1 MTALQKQFAAARD
14 AMAASLVERDDEI
27 ELVLTGLVADEH
39 VLLVGPPG
47 VAKSMLVDSLLPWL
61 GGTRFSYLMTK
72 FTTPDE
78 LFGPVDV
85 PALLKGETR
94 RVTTNRLAEAEYA
107 FLDEA
112 FRGSSAALNCLLKV
126 MNERVYDPGDGVEV
140 RIPLKLLVGAANTW
154 PDSENG
160 QAELGALFDRFLLR
174 KAVQPVRTKAG
185 WRKLVQAA
193 DLAPKMPAPLAPGD
207 LDRARAEARAL
218 PWADL
223 AWQVYEAIKDEL
235 ARAGVKPGDR
245 RFRKATGAV
254 RAAAWLA
261 GADEVQPGH
270 LLVCQHVLWDD
281 PAEGPAKAAEI
292 VTKNADPAGAEIG
305 ELLLQADGVVASPL
319 PKGDTREAVKRATQ
333 LQDIK
338 ARLSELV
345 GPRAKTA
352 AAHVAEQIKDLH
364 RQSLKV

>member
-1 MTALQKQFAAARD
+1 MRLD
-14 AMAASLVERDDEI
+14 
-27 ELVLTGLVADEH
+27 
-39 VLLVGPPG
+39 
-47 VAKSMLVDSLLPWL
+47 
-61 GGTRFSYLMTK
+61 K
-72 FTTPDE
+72 FTTKFQQALGDAQSLALGNDQQFIEPQH
-78 LFGPVDV
+78 LLL
-85 PALLKGETR
+85 ALLGQEDGGT
-94 RVTTNRLAEAEYA
+94 
-107 FLDEA
+107 
-112 FRGSSAALNCLLKV
+112 GSL
-126 MNERVYDPGDGVEV
+126 
-140 RIPLKLLVGAANTW
+140 
-154 PDSENG
+154 
-160 QAELGALFDRFLLR
+160 
-174 KAVQPVRTKAG
+174 
-185 WRKLVQAA
+185 
-193 DLAPKMPAPLAPGD
+193 
-207 LDRARAEARAL
+207 
-218 PWADL
+218 
-223 AWQVYEAIKDEL
+223 L